1 MAAADASEKL
11 ALISENLTEILNPE
25 IIEKILA
32 EGRHPKIYW
41 GMSMSTTTTM
51 TIWPRLSKRA
61 RH

>member
-41 GMSMSTTTTM
+41 GT
-51 TIWPRLSKRA
+51 LA
-61 RH
+61 RRWR